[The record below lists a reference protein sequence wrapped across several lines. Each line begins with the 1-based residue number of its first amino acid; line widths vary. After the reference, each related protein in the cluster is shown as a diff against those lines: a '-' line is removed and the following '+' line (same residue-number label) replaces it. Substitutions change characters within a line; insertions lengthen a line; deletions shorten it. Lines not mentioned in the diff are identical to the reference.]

1 MTRLL
6 ERLSGLIAQTGP
18 IGVSTF
24 MASALYDPQD
34 GYYSRQ
40 ARPGGLGIGDDFLT
54 APEISQM
61 FGELI
66 GGWAVHEW
74 RAIGAPER
82 CLLIEIGPGSGAL
95 MADAWRAI
103 RADPAA
109 AAAFEVHLVEINPWL
124 RTAQEERLCGLPRP
138 PQWHGAL
145 EAIGP
150 GPSIIIANEALDCL
164 PIRQFV
170 QTQSGWRE
178 RLVGLRDGRLAFGLS
193 EAPPEVPP
201 AIPPALLASPAGAV
215 VEIAPGLPGVVEAL
229 AARLRAAPG
238 RALLIDYGP
247 ADSEAG
253 DSLQA
258 VSKHRKVDPLA
269 DPGGAD
275 LTAHVDFG
283 AVGRLSLQAGLAV
296 YGAIPQ
302 AVFLEALG
310 LSARAARL
318 KASAPERSDV
328 IDRQHAR
335 LAGAD
340 EMGVLFKAL
349 CLTTPD
355 LSPPAGF
362 SPT

>member
-1 MTRLL
+1 VFVTHYPAALKPFYMRASEGGGGTVENFDLL
-6 ERLSGLIAQTGP
+6 
-18 IGVSTF
+18 V
-24 MASALYDPQD
+24 
-34 GYYSRQ
+34 
-40 ARPGGLGIGDDFLT
+40 PGG
-54 APEISQM
+54 
-61 FGELI
+61 GELA
-66 GGWAVHEW
+66 GGSAREHRHDV
-74 RAIGAPER
+74 
-82 CLLIEIGPGSGAL
+82 L
-95 MADAWRAI
+95 
-103 RADPAA
+103 AA
-109 AAAFEVHLVEINPWL
+109 AMAK
-124 RTAQEERLCGLPRP
+124 RGL
-138 PQWHGAL
+138 
-145 EAIGP
+145 
-150 GPSIIIANEALDCL
+150 
-164 PIRQFV
+164 
-170 QTQSGWRE
+170 
-178 RLVGLRDGRLAFGLS
+178 LS
-193 EAPPEVPP
+193 R
-201 AIPPALLASPAGAV
+201 
-215 VEIAPGLPGVVEAL
+215 GVVEAL